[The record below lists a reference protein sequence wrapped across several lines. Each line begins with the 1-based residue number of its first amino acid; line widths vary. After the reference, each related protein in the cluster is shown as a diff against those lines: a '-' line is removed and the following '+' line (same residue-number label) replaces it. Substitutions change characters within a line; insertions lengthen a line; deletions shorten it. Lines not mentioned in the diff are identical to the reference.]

1 MVQQNNL
8 EELLTAWRALQG
20 LSTHEGWRTIPVSS
34 KLSLRLRAGR
44 RFPENEEALLFAFL
58 STCVPK
64 ELQLPQGGGFRVSRV
79 ELEGE
84 TSDVVWMALSR
95 LRTGTLDLFLTMVRD
110 IFTVLESL
118 SGADEKLLFRTL
130 LARIIAWQ
138 DFMERGRLP
147 VLSAEAEIGLVGEL
161 GVLSDLIKI
170 GIPVQDAVESWQG
183 PLNGIR
189 DFETRHGAIEVKSTL
204 STNGFPVKIG
214 SLDQLDNSRI
224 SPLFLAGVRLTIN
237 DSGATLPELVSDLRK
252 DMVGN
257 PATVATFTR
266 RLLLAGFSD
275 LYADQYVNRFL
286 RINKRVFLIDEKFPR
301 LTRAGVPSEI
311 TDVSYTLDLDKIRV
325 TSLHPDDISK
335 QFEVLWKWN

>member
-20 LSTHEGWRTIPVSS
+20 LDTGEGWRTIPVSS

-44 RFPENEEALLFAFL
+44 RFPENEEAVLFAFS
-58 STCVPK
+58 STCIPK
-64 ELQLPQGGGFRVSRV
+64 ELPLPQGGGFRVSRV

-84 TSDVVWMALSR
+84 SADLVWMALSR
-95 LRTGTLDLFLTMVRD
+95 LQAGNLDLFLTIVRD
-110 IFTVLESL
+110 IFTVLKSPL
-118 SGADEKLLFRTL
+118 GTDEKLLFRML

-147 VLSAEAEIGLVGEL
+147 VLSIEAEIGLVGEL
-161 GVLSDLIKI
+161 GVLSDLIKS
-170 GIPVQDAVESWQG
+170 GVPAQDAVESWQG
-183 PLNGIR
+183 PLNGIW
-189 DFETRHGAIEVKSTL
+189 DFETRRGAIEAKSTL

-214 SLDQLDNSRI
+214 ALDQLDDSRI
-224 SPLFLAGVRLTIN
+224 SPLLLVGVRLAIN
-237 DSGATLPELVSDLRK
+237 DSGVTLPELAGNLREN
-252 DMVGN
+252 MVGS
-257 PATVATFTR
+257 PTTFATFTR

-286 RINKRVFLIDEKFPR
+286 RINERFFLVDENFPR
-301 LTRAGVPSEI
+301 LTRADIPSEI
-311 TDVSYTLDLDKIRV
+311 TDVSYTLDLDKIRIAP
-325 TSLHPDDISK
+325 LQPDQIIK